1 MTKSGY
7 INTIEPDQDFENFQ
21 KQVKVSHYSNN
32 VETFQNMGKIN
43 EK

>member
-7 INTIEPDQDFENFQ
+7 INTIEPDQNFENFQ
-21 KQVKVSHYSNN
+21 KQVEVSPYSNN
-32 VETFQNMGKIN
+32 VETFLNLGKIN